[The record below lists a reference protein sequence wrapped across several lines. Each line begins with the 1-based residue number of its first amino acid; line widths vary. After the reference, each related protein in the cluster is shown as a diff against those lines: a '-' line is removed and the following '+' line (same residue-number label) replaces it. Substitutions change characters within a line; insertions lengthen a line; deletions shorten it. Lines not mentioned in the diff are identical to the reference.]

1 MYNNLYMKSSSLSDF
16 PEVDNK
22 ASAAKYAAQKL
33 ATVGS
38 AQKNAAL
45 EAMAQALNRERARIL
60 EANKKDLDAAQ
71 DKGVADHMRDR
82 LALTEARM
90 DAMCEGLRQVMA
102 LPDPIGEVLS
112 GWKRPNGLQITK
124 VRVPLGVIGI
134 IYESR
139 PNVTV
144 DAAALCLKSGNA
156 VVLRGGSEAI
166 HSNIA
171 LTNIIAGAAVAAGLP
186 EGVISLIEDTDR
198 AAVRH
203 LMTLNSYIDCLI
215 PRGGASL
222 IETVVKNATV
232 PVIETGTGNCHVYI
246 DEFADYEKAM
256 NIILNAKCSRPS
268 VCNAAETLLV
278 HHVVGETHFFAEMLE
293 HLHKAGVEL
302 RGCPNTVKRARG
314 VPVTPATEEDYYT
327 EYNDLILA
335 VKIVISLDEAIAHI
349 TEYGTRHSEAIV
361 TEDYTNAQTFCDNI
375 DAAAVYVNAST
386 RFTDGYEF
394 GFGAE
399 IGISNQKLHARGPMG
414 LTELTTM
421 KYIVRGNGQ
430 VR

>member
-1 MYNNLYMKSSSLSDF
+1 MANFD
-16 PEVDNK
+16 EVDAK
-22 ASAAKYAAQKL
+22 ASTAKRAAQQL
-33 ATVGS
+33 GTLGS

-45 EAMAQALNRERARIL
+45 EAMARALDRERAQILAANQQDL
-60 EANKKDLDAAQ
+60 EAATA
-71 DKGVADHMRDR
+71 KGVPDHMRDR
-82 LALTEARM
+82 LALNNARI
-90 DAMCEGLRQVMA
+90 DAMCDGLRQVMA
-102 LPDPIGEVLS
+102 LPDPIGEVIA
-112 GWKRPNGLQITK
+112 GWKRPNGLQMTK

-156 VVLRGGSEAI
+156 VILRGGSEAI
-166 HSNIA
+166 YSNIA
-171 LTNIIAGAAVAAGLP
+171 LTNIIAEAAVAAGLP
-186 EGVISLIEDTDR
+186 KGAISLIEDTNR

-203 LMTLNSYIDCLI
+203 LMTLNKYIDCLI

-246 DEFADYEKAM
+246 DEFADHKKAIE
-256 NIILNAKCSRPS
+256 IILNAKCSRPS

-278 HHVVGETHFFAEMLE
+278 HAEIALHEIVGTQFFARLLKE
-293 HLHKAGVEL
+293 LHTAGVAL
-302 RGCPNTVKRARG
+302 RGCPRTMQMAG
-314 VPVTPATEEDYYT
+314 ETPVAPATEADYYT
-327 EYNDLILA
+327 EYNALILA
-335 VKIVISLDEAIAHI
+335 VKVVDSLEDAIGHI

-361 TEDYTNAQTFCDNI
+361 TEDYTNAQKFCDNI

-414 LTELTTM
+414 LTELTTI

-430 VR
+430 IR